1 MVNKIETPKS
11 KEPERALEEEL
22 KDLNLKLPVLEV
34 LAHASMYN
42 AILDKYVESLE
53 LGKNRSTFIQ
63 GEMLKKIKD
72 PELFTLPCRL
82 GDSKPFDTL
91 DDLVSCG
98 RWDRIFLAAGE
109 KTSVGDGAAFSISR
123 RCHFQDRIFGLL
135 EKTENVLGL
144 ADGTKSYPI
153 GIVKNVED
161 PMYNII
167 LKKKLARKEGRRG
180 NFVIP
185 CSTGIHKEDEHMP
198 LILGTPFLTTA
209 RAEIKFHK
217 GSMTLKA
224 GKYKIRFVTTLEFP
238 SKIEER
244 IERDLNPMIPTN
256 YVNRRVLEWE
266 ERIKICQENEIGFI
280 KWRFKVFDDK
290 NLIGHNFF
298 FYELEKEGSTAKA
311 EGVT

>member
-53 LGKNRSTFIQ
+53 LGKNR
-63 GEMLKKIKD
+63 
-72 PELFTLPCRL
+72 
-82 GDSKPFDTL
+82 
-91 DDLVSCG
+91 
-98 RWDRIFLAAGE
+98 
-109 KTSVGDGAAFSISR
+109 
-123 RCHFQDRIFGLL
+123 
-135 EKTENVLGL
+135 
-144 ADGTKSYPI
+144 
-153 GIVKNVED
+153 
-161 PMYNII
+161 
-167 LKKKLARKEGRRG
+167 
-180 NFVIP
+180 
-185 CSTGIHKEDEHMP
+185 HKEDEHMP

-209 RAEIKFHK
+209 RAKIKFHK

-224 GKYKIRFVTTLEFP
+224 GKYKIRFVTTLKFP

-266 ERIKICQENEIGFI
+266 EIIKICQENEIGFI

-311 EGVT
+311 EGVA